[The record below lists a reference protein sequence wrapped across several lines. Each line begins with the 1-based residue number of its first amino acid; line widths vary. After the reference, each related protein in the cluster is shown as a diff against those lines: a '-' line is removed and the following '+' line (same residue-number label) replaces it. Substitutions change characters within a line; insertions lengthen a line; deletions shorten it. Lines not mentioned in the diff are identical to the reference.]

1 MRWFSAVPLA
11 FVVAAAAAPAFADV
25 EQHVNAAR
33 KAERRGEWQKALDE
47 WKAAYRADVNAE
59 YLIGI
64 GDAHVHLGNKSEARK
79 NYQAYLAD
87 PLALPANVEK
97 VKTKIAGLDSQPAG
111 LALPGSGLSLPAAAA
126 PPLPTPGDTAA
137 AGSGGRGKRGK
148 KGGDAAPPPLPG
160 LDLPPPLPA
169 QAKEEKK
176 EQLLGLPGLDMPAP
190 STASKKEEKKVASVS
205 PGLDLPAAKKEEKA
219 AVASG
224 PAAHK
229 APAEGKQ
236 VAVATPPR
244 TAPSERRLPDAAIAE
259 MPAPRPQGE
268 GSSRATRVVAWVSA
282 GVAVAALGGGALAF
296 TKANSAHND
305 LTSKVHDGATAQ
317 SLLES
322 EKQNRSLSFVGF
334 AGGLLAAGIATALFA
349 F

>member
-11 FVVAAAAAPAFADV
+11 FVMAAAAPAFADV

-47 WKAAYRADVNAE
+47 WKAAYSADGNAE

-64 GDAHVHLGNKSEARK
+64 GDACSHLGNKDEARK

-87 PLALPANVEK
+87 PLALPANIER
-97 VKTKIAGLDSQPAG
+97 VKIKIAGLASQPAG
-111 LALPGSGLSLPAAAA
+111 LALPSPGDAAAA
-126 PPLPTPGDTAA
+126 S
-137 AGSGGRGKRGK
+137 SGRPKKGK
-148 KGGDAAPPPLPG
+148 KGGDSAPPPLPG
-160 LDLPPPLPA
+160 LDLPAP
-169 QAKEEKK
+169 AKEEKK
-176 EQLLGLPGLDMPAP
+176 EQLLALPGLDLPAP
-190 STASKKEEKKVASVS
+190 SPKKEERKVASVS
-205 PGLDLPAAKKEEKA
+205 PGLDLPPLPLPVATKKEEKPA
-219 AVASG
+219 MAST
-224 PAAHK
+224 
-229 APAEGKQ
+229 APASKASTESK

-244 TAPSERRLPDAAIAE
+244 TAPSERRVPDSAIAE
-259 MPAPRPQGE
+259 VPAARPQAGA
-268 GSSRATRVVAWVSA
+268 SSGAARVVAWVSA

-296 TKANSAHND
+296 TRANSAHND
-305 LTSKVHDGATAQ
+305 LTSKVHDSATAQ

-334 AGGLLAAGIATALFA
+334 AGGLVAAGIATALFA

>member
-11 FVVAAAAAPAFADV
+11 LLLAAAAPAFADAQ
-25 EQHVNAAR
+25 QHVNTAR
-33 KAERRGEWQKALDE
+33 KAERRGEWRKAIDA
-47 WKAAYRADVNAE
+47 WKAAYRAESNAE

-64 GDAHVHLGNKSEARK
+64 GDAYVHLGDKDQARK
-79 NYQAYLAD
+79 NYRAYLAD

-97 VKTKIAGLDSQPAG
+97 VKIKIAALDSQPAG
-111 LALPGSGLSLPAAAA
+111 LALPGGPGLS
-126 PPLPTPGDTAA
+126 
-137 AGSGGRGKRGK
+137 
-148 KGGDAAPPPLPG
+148 LPG

-176 EQLLGLPGLDMPAP
+176 DQLLGLPGLDPPA
-190 STASKKEEKKVASVS
+190 SSAASKKEEKKVASAS
-205 PGLDLPAAKKEEKA
+205 PVLELPPLPLPAKRDEKA
-219 AVASG
+219 AG
-224 PAAHK
+224 TAAHK
-229 APAEGKQ
+229 ASTEGTQ
-236 VAVATPPR
+236 VAVATTPR
-244 TAPSERRLPDAAIAE
+244 TTPSERRAPDAAIAE
-259 MPAPRPQGE
+259 APPARPQGG
-268 GSSRATRVVAWVSA
+268 GSSAARAVAWVSA

-317 SLLES
+317 SLLEN

-334 AGGLLAAGIATALFA
+334 AGGLVAAGIATALFA

>member
-11 FVVAAAAAPAFADV
+11 FVMAAAAPAFADV

-47 WKAAYRADVNAE
+47 WKAAYSADLNAE

-64 GDAHVHLGNKSEARK
+64 GDAYVRLGNKGEARK

-97 VKTKIAGLDSQPAG
+97 VKSKIAGLDSQPAG
-111 LALPGSGLSLPAAAA
+111 LAVPGPGLSLPAAAA
-126 PPLPTPGDTAA
+126 PPRGDTAA
-137 AGSGGRGKRGK
+137 AGSGKRGK

-160 LDLPPPLPA
+160 LALPPPLPA
-169 QAKEEKK
+169 QAKGEK

-190 STASKKEEKKVASVS
+190 SAASKKEEKKVASIS
-205 PGLDLPAAKKEEKA
+205 PGLDLPLPLPAKKEEKA
-219 AVASG
+219 AAASG
-224 PAAHK
+224 TAAHK
-229 APAEGKQ
+229 APTEGKQ

-244 TAPSERRLPDAAIAE
+244 TTPSERRLPDAAIAE
-259 MPAPRPQGE
+259 APAPRPQGG
-268 GSSRATRVVAWVSA
+268 GSSGATRVVAWVSA

-296 TKANSAHND
+296 TKASSAHND

-322 EKQNRSLSFVGF
+322 ERQNKSLSFIGF
-334 AGGLLAAGIATALFA
+334 AGGLVAAGIATALFA